1 MSVEQ
6 VSGSAWAECP
16 NGVESAAKAAS
27 EYLAAIKLAD
37 RTDAPSINAVLAAA
51 GDARTARD
59 VFEWLETQRRT
70 RAKLEFSKDEIVKSI
85 EQSFSQRRQSRRNE
99 VRGWKGMTVHG
110 AKNREFDNVIV
121 LWPAA
126 VGGSDD
132 QKRRLLYNAVT
143 RAKERCVV
151 LVQASAHMNRPPFA

>member
-1 MSVEQ
+1 
-6 VSGSAWAECP
+6 
-16 NGVESAAKAAS
+16 
-27 EYLAAIKLAD
+27 
-37 RTDAPSINAVLAAA
+37 
-51 GDARTARD
+51 
-59 VFEWLETQRRT
+59 
-70 RAKLEFSKDEIVKSI
+70 
-85 EQSFSQRRQSRRNE
+85 
-99 VRGWKGMTVHG
+99 MTIHG

-151 LVQASAHMNRPPFA
+151 LVQASAHMSRPPFS